1 MLNLFYVHI
10 NNIFNEKIYPEA
22 KIVDESSIVSHVCK
36 LPFLMYLI
44 IVDLQGCANFCYR
57 A

>member
-22 KIVDESSIVSHVCK
+22 KIVDESSTVSHVCK
-36 LPFLMYLI
+36 LPSLMYFI
-44 IVDLQGCANFCYR
+44 IVDLKGCANFCYT